1 MNKVTINP
9 QIQLTYQI
17 EGKGDPIIL
26 LHGLDGNLAGF
37 EDLQHQLASSYKV
50 LTYDLRGHGKS
61 SKSESYD
68 LNDHV
73 EDLKILME
81 KLNIHEAHILGHDL
95 GGVVAKLF
103 TDKYAYRVKSLTT
116 IASKK
121 DDLIHSFTQLLIQ
134 YQDDIA
140 GFNKSEAY
148 ILLFSKLFRNQE
160 KTMKWYQKQRI
171 YSIKSEDDSAVG
183 GNSFINFA

>member
-50 LTYDLRGHGKS
+50 LTYWFKRSPGKS

-95 GGVVAKLF
+95 GGVVIKLF

-134 YQDDIA
+134 FQDDIA
-140 GFNKSEAY
+140 GLISLK
-148 ILLFSKLFRNQE
+148 
-160 KTMKWYQKQRI
+160 RI
-171 YSIKSEDDSAVG
+171 F
-183 GNSFINFA
+183 FIF